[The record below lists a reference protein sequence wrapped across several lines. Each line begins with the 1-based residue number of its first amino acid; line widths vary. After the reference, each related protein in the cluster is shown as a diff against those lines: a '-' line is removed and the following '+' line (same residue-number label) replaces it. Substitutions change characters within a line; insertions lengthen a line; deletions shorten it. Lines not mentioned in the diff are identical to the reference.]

1 MRRILSW
8 LALPFVALAMV
19 VVPLFGGHFCPQEAI
34 PLLGGAAALPLLGP
48 SVRRLLAR
56 LRRQKPHC
64 CDEKHTNRPR
74 VADINGPDWVIKG
87 DR

>member
-64 CDEKHTNRPR
+64 CDQDHAKP
-74 VADINGPDWVIKG
+74 VVKDIPGPDWVIKG